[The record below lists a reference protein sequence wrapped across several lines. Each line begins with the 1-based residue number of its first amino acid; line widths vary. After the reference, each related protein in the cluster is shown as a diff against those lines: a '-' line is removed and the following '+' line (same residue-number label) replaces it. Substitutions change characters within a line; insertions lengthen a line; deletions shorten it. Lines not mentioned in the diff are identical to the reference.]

1 MTLGFGKSPQISDV
15 RTGSQEIWV
24 SLLAG
29 VDVYR
34 GRHVGLERAQENCGW
49 VWDLEPLNPI
59 RHPGPCLFTTGQCSP
74 RRVRSRKIYVTEARL
89 ILSNKGLELQGVT

>member
-1 MTLGFGKSPQISDV
+1 MAFEKSPQISDV

-34 GRHVGLERAQENCGW
+34 GRHVGLRRAQENCGR
-49 VWDLEPLNPI
+49 VRDLEPPNPT

-74 RRVRSRKIYVTEARL
+74 RRFRSRKIYVTEARL
-89 ILSNKGLELQGVT
+89 ILGNKGLEL